1 MKDLYNQL
9 NEKLKA
15 VGLEEKEGVTVSGI
29 DQVHAWESP
38 YAVVLGVEV
47 ENPENAQSLKEI
59 WLAAQYF
66 LDLRISELEGENS
79 YKDAFLVFMVPEMP
93 VTQEAQDVV
102 LAAKYNVS
110 VCLKAFAV
118 EGEDIDISVTDG
130 IELQGV
136 GRKPA
141 PTEFTVGDSEV
152 PLDAQVTVLEGHNA
166 TGRAKVEKALT
177 RELRGTQTSL
187 HVLPFDGMDA
197 QERIEWIYRLR
208 AAALLNPELK
218 FVVTT
223 RHSSAR
229 QLIQHRFIHLGSE
242 DEPSL
247 RLAFLQASSNGKP
260 KLLSTE
266 AQKVIKALELSLKQN
281 GQANSGGSELL
292 PKGVGW
298 R

>member
-1 MKDLYNQL
+1 MQNLYNQL
-9 NEKLKA
+9 NEKLEA
-15 VGLEEKEGVTVSGI
+15 VGLEEKEGVTVNGI
-29 DQVHAWESP
+29 DTVHAWESP
-38 YAVVLGVEV
+38 YSVVLAAEV
-47 ENPENAQSLKEI
+47 ENPEDEKQLQVVWS
-59 WLAAQYF
+59 AAQYF
-66 LDLRISELEGENS
+66 LDLRISELEGKNS
-79 YKDAFLVFMVPEMP
+79 YKDAFLVFMMPEMP

-102 LAAKYNVS
+102 LSAKYNVS
-110 VCLKAFAV
+110 VCLKSFAV
-118 EGEDIDISVTDG
+118 EGEDNDISVTDG

-141 PTEFTVGDSEV
+141 PSEFTVGDSEV

-187 HVLPFDGMDA
+187 HVLPFEGMDA

-208 AAALLNPELK
+208 AAAMLNPDMK

-229 QLIQHRFIHLGSE
+229 QLIQHRFIHIGSE
-242 DEPSL
+242 EKPSL

-281 GQANSGGSELL
+281 GQSAGSGSELL
-292 PKGVGW
+292 PSGGGW